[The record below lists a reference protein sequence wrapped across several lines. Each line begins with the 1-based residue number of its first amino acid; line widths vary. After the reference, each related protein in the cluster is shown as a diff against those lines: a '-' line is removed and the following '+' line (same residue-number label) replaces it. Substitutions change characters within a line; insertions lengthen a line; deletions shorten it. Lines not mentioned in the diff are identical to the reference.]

1 MFSLRGLDIYL
12 NDHLA
17 GAAFGVALS
26 QRALARNVGTTLGE
40 FLARLQAEI
49 VADKDMLETIMAR
62 LGADR
67 SPVKPAGAWTLE
79 KVGRLKLNGRVRAR
93 GRSPLSRL
101 QDLEGLQ
108 LGVTGK
114 RSLWEALAVAFPED
128 ERLADIDF
136 ASLIERADRQ
146 LSEIA
151 EHRRAVA
158 REALG

>member
-1 MFSLRGLDIYL
+1 MFSLRPLDIYL

-17 GAAFGVALS
+17 GATFGVALS
-26 QRALARNVGTTLGE
+26 QRALARNAGTTLGE

-49 VADKDMLETIMAR
+49 LVDKDKLETIMAR
-62 LGADR
+62 LGVDR

-79 KVGRLKLNGRVRAR
+79 KVGRLKLNGRLRAY
-93 GRSPLSRL
+93 SPLSRL

-108 LGVTGK
+108 VGVTGK
-114 RSLWEALAVAFPED
+114 RALWEALTLAFPED
-128 ERLADIDF
+128 ERLEDIDF
-136 ASLIERADRQ
+136 VSLIERADRQ

-151 EHRRAVA
+151 EHRRGVA